1 MSILDIAHT
10 VGNVQGTIGLVNNFT
25 QSVLSMF
32 GVDVVGIYDSNTF
45 QQLFNTARPM
55 RANISRTAKIMEHP
69 IETGSIRQDYMIV
82 LPVEIELSLLLSS
95 DGEYQRVYQAI
106 KHAFTLGQTMSIQT
120 KADVFGDMMIQ
131 AMPHEEDPSM
141 FDAIPLAIKLR
152 EVQQFTVQYQ
162 ALTATQVSQPAD
174 QSTVNSGTQQP
185 KQSALYQIAN
195 YLGGI
200 FK

>member
-32 GVDVVGIYDSNTF
+32 GVDVIGVYDSKTF
-45 QQLFNTARPM
+45 QQLFKTARPM
-55 RANISRTAKIMEHP
+55 RANISRNAKIMEHP

-82 LPVEIELSLLLSS
+82 LPTEIELSLLLAS
-95 DGEYQRVYQAI
+95 DGEYQKVYQAI
-106 KHAFTLGQTMSIQT
+106 KHAFTLGQTMSIQV
-120 KADVFGDMMIQ
+120 KADVFPNMMIQ
-131 AMPHEEDPSM
+131 SMPHEEDPTM
-141 FDAIPLAIKLR
+141 FDAIPLALKLR
-152 EVQQFTVQYQ
+152 EVQEFTVQYQ
-162 ALTATQVSQPAD
+162 SLTGTQVSQAAD

-185 KQSALYQIAN
+185 KQSALYQITN
-195 YLGGI
+195 YIKGI